1 MFNFFRKK
9 YIYFIYFFFK
19 WDFIINYVWNIKGI
33 AKTVSEILNYIMKE
47 RNFTKQQMLDY
58 LKNIPPYNNA
68 MLFKNIEKIISKIK
82 KAIR

>member
-1 MFNFFRKK
+1 M
-9 YIYFIYFFFK
+9 
-19 WDFIINYVWNIKGI
+19 INYVWNTQGT

-68 MLFKNIEKIISKIK
+68 MLFKNMDKIIFKIK
-82 KAIR
+82 KAIK